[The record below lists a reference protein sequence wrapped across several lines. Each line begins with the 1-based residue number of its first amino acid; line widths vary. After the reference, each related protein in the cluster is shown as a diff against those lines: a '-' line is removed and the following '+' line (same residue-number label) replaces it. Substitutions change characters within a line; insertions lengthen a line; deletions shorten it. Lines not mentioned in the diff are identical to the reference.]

1 MTSALS
7 PALGTRSLRAD
18 RLSTLTEVRPKGAF
32 SAVGNVQQPEW
43 IEIEIT
49 IDSGACE
56 TVMPFGMCSSIS
68 VLASR
73 QYSEGVEYEVANG
86 ETIPNL
92 GERRCL
98 MMTQGS
104 GIMKKINF
112 QVAEVHKP
120 LLSITRVADMGYDC
134 VLGKGGGYLIDQSSG
149 ERIPLYR
156 KDNLY
161 ILKARI
167 KQDPSDV
174 TPFGG
179 PA

>member
-1 MTSALS
+1 
-7 PALGTRSLRAD
+7 
-18 RLSTLTEVRPKGAF
+18 
-32 SAVGNVQQPEW
+32 
-43 IEIEIT
+43 
-49 IDSGACE
+49 
-56 TVMPFGMCSSIS
+56 
-68 VLASR
+68 
-73 QYSEGVEYEVANG
+73 
-86 ETIPNL
+86 
-92 GERRCL
+92 

-104 GIMKKINF
+104 GIMKKVNF

-134 VLGKGGGYLIDQSSG
+134 VLGKDGGYLIDQSSG

-161 ILKARI
+161 ILKAWI